1 MTAASLPAPGRP
13 SIGRGRGGQPGRSRP
28 HPGHQVRE
36 GTVGAETAIPE
47 ETQVSKSHPEQWTVR
62 EVAERPEK
70 SLVTALREFATTQIA
85 DCGGPVAVL
94 GPPLRH
100 LAGGPQLCGPAV
112 TVWTKPGDIL
122 YVLKATDLIADG
134 DVLVVD
140 GGGRLD
146 AAVIGDIAGQALA
159 DLGCD
164 GLVVDGAVRDLD
176 GLDATGLATFAAGA
190 HPATGSNQGPGAIN
204 VVVQCGGVTVRPG
217 DVVRGDASGLVV
229 VPKEHLAAVLTMTK
243 AVDDQETG
251 WRQAIARGASLP
263 TAAGID
269 DLISKLAAD
278 RGAVLACRGR
288 PVGRGAG
295 S

>member
-1 MTAASLPAPGRP
+1 
-13 SIGRGRGGQPGRSRP
+13 
-28 HPGHQVRE
+28 
-36 GTVGAETAIPE
+36 
-47 ETQVSKSHPEQWTVR
+47 VSKSHPEQWTIR
-62 EVAERPEK
+62 EVAERPER

-85 DCGGPVAVL
+85 DCGGPVAVV

-100 LAGGPQLCGPAV
+100 LAGGG
-112 TVWTKPGDIL
+112 IL
-122 YVLKATDLIADG
+122 YVLKATDLIAAG

-140 GGGRLD
+140 GGSRPD

-176 GLDATGLATFAAGA
+176 GLDTAGLPTFAVGA

-229 VPKEHLAAVLTMTK
+229 VPKEHLAPVLTMTQ
-243 AVDDQETG
+243 AVADQEKD
-251 WRQAIARGASLP
+251 WRQAIADGASLP
-263 TAAGID
+263 AATGID

-278 RGAVLACRGR
+278 RARR
-288 PVGRGAG
+288 
-295 S
+295 